1 MQAKLTRC
9 HIPSSDVLNRDRRVH
24 NWLSGAS
31 NQQSS
36 TEDRAGSSALA
47 ASLAAA
53 FEGHDYSSKGVVLR
67 SVIEALQEFHERDDR
82 YLVCY

>member
-1 MQAKLTRC
+1 
-9 HIPSSDVLNRDRRVH
+9 VH

-31 NQQSS
+31 NQQQSS
-36 TEDRAGSSALA
+36 KAERAESSVVT

-53 FEGHDYSSKGVVLR
+53 FDGHDYSSKGVVLR

-82 YLVCY
+82 YLCIQTFVLVVLIQEQSA